1 MEKNEKKHESVSIKA
16 TIEVNPSIINPS
28 DLLPNFKEVIT
39 KRQKPNSF
47 ADVVKIC
54 GDVLFAISKK

>member
-1 MEKNEKKHESVSIKA
+1 MEKNEKKHEKVSNKA

-39 KRQKPNSF
+39 KRQKPNKF

-54 GDVLFAISKK
+54 